1 MVAEIYNNNLNNTE
15 KAQEYYQKIIFDHS
29 SSIYLVEAR
38 KKYRKL
44 RGDKVQQNTYTQINN
59 YPNFMY
65 IYNVTINIDETV
77 HKEWLTWMESHIPN
91 VLNTGKFISAKLTEV
106 LVDEEMGGK
115 TYSVQY
121 TATTREELDDYY
133 KEDAEKLQVESL
145 KKFGDKML
153 AFRTELRLIKEFYPT
168 NVSN

>member
-1 MVAEIYNNNLNNTE
+1 
-15 KAQEYYQKIIFDHS
+15 
-29 SSIYLVEAR
+29 
-38 KKYRKL
+38 
-44 RGDKVQQNTYTQINN
+44 
-59 YPNFMY
+59 MY
-65 IYNVTINIDETV
+65 IYNVTINIDESL
-77 HKEWLTWMESHIPN
+77 HNEWLTWMETHILD

-121 TATTREELDDYY
+121 TANTREDLEDYY
-133 KEDAEKLQVESL
+133 KEDADNLRLEGL

-168 NVSN
+168 SVGN

>member
-1 MVAEIYNNNLNNTE
+1 
-15 KAQEYYQKIIFDHS
+15 
-29 SSIYLVEAR
+29 
-38 KKYRKL
+38 
-44 RGDKVQQNTYTQINN
+44 
-59 YPNFMY
+59 MY

-121 TATTREELDDYY
+121 NTTTREELDEYY

>member
-1 MVAEIYNNNLNNTE
+1 
-15 KAQEYYQKIIFDHS
+15 
-29 SSIYLVEAR
+29 
-38 KKYRKL
+38 
-44 RGDKVQQNTYTQINN
+44 
-59 YPNFMY
+59 MY

-77 HKEWLTWMESHIPN
+77 HEEWLTWMELHIPD
-91 VLNTGKFISAKLTEV
+91 VLNTGKFLSAKLTEV

-121 TATTREELDDYY
+121 TAPSKEHLQAYY
-133 KEDAEKLQVESL
+133 KEDADTLQIESL

-168 NVSN
+168 KLGN